1 MTAEKKFSAGTAYNG
16 VELTDELLDSMAKE
30 YENGTWSGHDGEIH
44 SGRPRFGVEK
54 LIPIT
59 LKISPSTL
67 AAIDQMAADSDE
79 TRSETLRQVID
90 RGLKI
95 TA

>member
-54 LIPIT
+54 LIHIT
-59 LKISPSTL
+59 LKNAPSTL

>member
-54 LIPIT
+54 LIPIP
-59 LKISPSTL
+59 LKIAPSTL

>member
-59 LKISPSTL
+59 LKIAPSTL